1 MQLRAFLAAN
11 EENRAARAAAKKE
24 EQAQEQRFMRDY
36 ARKLDAE
43 EQARHH
49 SS

>member
-11 EENRAARAAAKKE
+11 EENRVARAAAKKE
-24 EQAQEQRFMRDY
+24 EQAHEQLFMHEY

-43 EQARHH
+43 EQANY
-49 SS
+49 